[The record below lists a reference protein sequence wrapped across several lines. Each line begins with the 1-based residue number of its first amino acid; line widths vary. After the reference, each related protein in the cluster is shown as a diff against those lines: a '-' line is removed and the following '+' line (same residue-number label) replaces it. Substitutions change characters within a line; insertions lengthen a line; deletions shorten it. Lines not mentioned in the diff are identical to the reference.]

1 MNKIAKIIRV
11 LTISPIMALM
21 TCLVIYFGVDD
32 SFSSVLIFLI
42 TIFCL
47 VVFPV
52 LAYPFE
58 QKFNIVKRV
67 NNTLTPRAAD
77 RKMAIIFSVISYSLI
92 LIVVFLNHESTIVKQ
107 LILTYFISGVLIAI
121 SSFALKFEASGH
133 MCGMVGPMVFLTVT
147 VSYWF
152 LLILIPLA
160 FVVWSS
166 LKLKR
171 HTVLQLI
178 FGSLMPVV
186 GFIISLIVI
195 S

>member
-21 TCLVIYFGVDD
+21 ICLVIYFGVDD
-32 SFSSVLIFLI
+32 SFSSMLIFLI

-58 QKFNIVKRV
+58 QKVNIVKRV

-77 RKMAIIFSVISYSLI
+77 RKMAIIFSVISYSVAL
-92 LIVVFLNHESTIVKQ
+92 LVVFLNHESTIVKQ
-107 LILTYFISGVLIAI
+107 LVLTYFISGVLIAI
-121 SSFALKFEASGH
+121 SSFAFKFEASGH
-133 MCGMVGPMVFLTVT
+133 MCGMVGPMVFLAVK

-195 S
+195 F